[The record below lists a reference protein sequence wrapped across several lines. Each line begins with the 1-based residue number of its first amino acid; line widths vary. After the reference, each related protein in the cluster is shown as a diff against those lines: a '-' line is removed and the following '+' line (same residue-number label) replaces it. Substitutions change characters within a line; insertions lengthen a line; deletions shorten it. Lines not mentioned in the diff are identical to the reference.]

1 MCVCVLGGWGGGVL
15 SELMQLYPY
24 TDICINAWKVLRW
37 LMQLVACRCNNHV
50 IRMSVGDGY
59 IELCCFTC

>member
-1 MCVCVLGGWGGGVL
+1 ML

-24 TDICINAWKVLRW
+24 TDICKNAWKVLRW

-59 IELCCFTC
+59 IELCCFAC